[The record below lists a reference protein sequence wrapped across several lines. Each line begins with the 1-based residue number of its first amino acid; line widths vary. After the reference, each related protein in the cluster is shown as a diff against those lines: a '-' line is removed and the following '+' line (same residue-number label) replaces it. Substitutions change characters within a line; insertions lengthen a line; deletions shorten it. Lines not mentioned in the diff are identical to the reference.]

1 MKYHLYALLTI
12 YSLIALKSNA
22 QITQFEADNLKNTAA
37 DLVENL
43 YTALNLIGSKG
54 TPSIERKLI
63 INNTIE
69 QLFYNTD
76 VIIEDDLLPARD
88 EERNTKAREYLTN
101 AHLFYYEDG
110 VQFELKNVAVSEVY
124 TGDYLFTIVS
134 FERTLNG
141 KSAYLNMDLT
151 NTYKRSAEIRCDK
164 INGDW
169 KLKIIGL
176 NFEQAQSNYQKAV
189 IIDAPKV
196 EEKSLPKNSS
206 KKVQAKKEKPTKEDR
221 NKNTETKTDVRQEI
235 EKIQLAINYK
245 NYENV
250 KPTNITNKDFDNAE
264 MYFMLGEAKRNQ
276 KKYNDAEIEYLKAI
290 KINHAHIGATVNLGI
305 IYFNEA
311 VTLNNKLIDLK
322 TVSNKEYEQKYS
334 ESRKLFKKALPFFKK
349 AKSLTN
355 NDIEILK
362 ALEVTYASLGNFRKA
377 KEMVEL
383 LNKPNDITTKI
394 ISERKEKPIKEDSDK
409 NTKAKKEKAI
419 KENRANNTY
428 KIEATDQLPQAVIDY
443 DLRMKLQER
452 IREERIGGLNYLIPN
467 MLLPGVGHSK
477 VQQKSKFWVTG
488 SYLTLLVTAGYTR
501 LNSNQKYEEYQAET
515 FDLEARE
522 RFYKKANRYNK
533 IAIASAATAALLWL
547 YDNTATLIHGIK
559 NIKKQ
564 KAVKRELG
572 ISYHTINNSQNA
584 LCLNLNLKF

>member
-22 QITQFEADNLKNTAA
+22 QITQFEADNLKNTAV
-37 DLVENL
+37 DLIENL
-43 YTALNLIGSKG
+43 YTALNIIGNKG

-110 VQFELKNVAVSEVY
+110 VQFELKNTAVSEVY

-134 FERTLNG
+134 FERTING

-151 NTYKRSAEIRCDK
+151 NTYKRTAEIRCDK

-169 KLKIIGL
+169 ELKIIGL
-176 NFEQAQSNYQKAV
+176 NFEQAQENYQKAV

-206 KKVQAKKEKPTKEDR
+206 KNVVAKKEKPIKEDR
-221 NKNTETKTDVRQEI
+221 NKNTETKKDVRQEI
-235 EKIQLAINYK
+235 EKIQLFINYK

-276 KKYNDAEIEYLKAI
+276 KKYTDAEIEYLKAI

-334 ESRKLFKKALPFFKK
+334 ESRKLFKKALPYFKK
-349 AKSLTN
+349 AKSLSN
-355 NDIEILK
+355 NNIEILK
-362 ALEVTYASLGNFRKA
+362 ALEVIYASTGNFRKA
-377 KEMVEL
+377 NEMVEL
-383 LNKPNDITTKI
+383 QKEKKVLPNKI
-394 ISERKEKPIKEDSDK
+394 ISKSKQIEEQKVLKEQKKSKQIKEP
-409 NTKAKKEKAI
+409 EQ
-419 KENRANNTY
+419 
-428 KIEATDQLPQAVIDY
+428 EATTNLPQAVIDY
-443 DLRMKLQER
+443 DLNVKYNER
-452 IREERIGGLNYLIPN
+452 VREERIGGLNYLITN
-467 MLLPGVGHSK
+467 LLLPGVGHSK

-488 SYLTLLVTAGYTR
+488 TYLTLMATAGYTR
-501 LNSNQKYEEYQAET
+501 LNSNQKYEEYEAET
-515 FDLEARE
+515 IDLAE
-522 RFYKKANRYNK
+522 RDLLFKRANRSNK
-533 IAIASAATAALLWL
+533 IAIVTAGAGVLLWL

-572 ISYHTINNSQNA
+572 ISYHSINNSQNA